1 MEKSAEHVD
10 NADEQKLEIAQM
22 EGITF
27 QAALEISKPNPWAKG
42 YLHMYTVC
50 ALIFL
55 CSTMNGYDGSLMGSI
70 NATPN
75 YTQYYNLPA
84 KGNAGTGIV
93 FSIFNVRNQS
103 SCS

>member
-55 CSTMNGYDGSLMGSI
+55 CSTMNGGLI
-70 NATPN
+70 FRIEILTEN
-75 YTQYYNLPA
+75 YLTLD
-84 KGNAGTGIV
+84 
-93 FSIFNVRNQS
+93 RLRR
-103 SCS
+103 